1 MNCIKWDS
9 PVFTAVGTR
18 PSQHF
23 GHRHNFALMKRI
35 NNDNTL
41 VTSRHHIPIPYLHQ
55 DPRHLGFLM
64 IEGYISG
71 QLFCVKAWTIRVSL
85 LYFHSLLI
93 KTSLGQSQGGDL
105 SRSPVFHSACKPHTG
120 WRPSVSNQESAVQL
134 VTRPLNFPFPAWR
147 CVTLRSHD
155 GHVAPRHVT
164 RWSRGLWRHKGVS
177 IYRCRIC
184 SVQWGLGILGD
195 KMLCRSP

>member
-1 MNCIKWDS
+1 MI
-9 PVFTAVGTR
+9 TR
-18 PSQHF
+18 LLPP
-23 GHRHNFALMKRI
+23 
-35 NNDNTL
+35 DT
-41 VTSRHHIPIPYLHQ
+41 TYLHQ
-55 DPRHLGFLM
+55 DPRHLDDMIYIRSTVLCQGVNDQDFLAN
-64 IEGYISG
+64 
-71 QLFCVKAWTIRVSL
+71 FNSL
-85 LYFHSLLI
+85 PI

-164 RWSRGLWRHKGVS
+164 RWSRGLWRHKGVA
-177 IYRCRIC
+177 IDAGF
-184 SVQWGLGILGD
+184 VQFSGGWG
-195 KMLCRSP
+195 S

>member
-55 DPRHLGFLM
+55 DPRHLDDMIYIRSTVLRQGVNDQDFL
-64 IEGYISG
+64 
-71 QLFCVKAWTIRVSL
+71 AN
-85 LYFHSLLI
+85 FHSLPI
-93 KTSLGQSQGGDL
+93 KTSLDQSQGGDL

-195 KMLCRSP
+195 KMICRSP

>member
-1 MNCIKWDS
+1 
-9 PVFTAVGTR
+9 
-18 PSQHF
+18 
-23 GHRHNFALMKRI
+23 MKRI

-64 IEGYISG
+64 IEGFISG

-164 RWSRGLWRHKGVS
+164 RWSRGPWRHNGVD
-177 IYRCRIC
+177 RCRIKDIDVTKIVRPMAYDNERYLHKIQWHLDIIC
-184 SVQWGLGILGD
+184 STLGTLRMGLFL
-195 KMLCRSP
+195 LHLT

>member
-41 VTSRHHIPIPYLHQ
+41 VTSRHHIPRISEVTFILFQSKRVWVKVREEILADHLCSTLLANHTQ
-55 DPRHLGFLM
+55 D
-64 IEGYISG
+64 
-71 QLFCVKAWTIRVSL
+71 
-85 LYFHSLLI
+85 
-93 KTSLGQSQGGDL
+93 GD
-105 SRSPVFHSACKPHTG
+105 
-120 WRPSVSNQESAVQL
+120 WRPSISNQESAVQL

-164 RWSRGLWRHKGVS
+164 RWSRGLWRHKGVA
-177 IYRCRIC
+177 IDRCRIC